1 MSRNFVRT
9 GNLEGELWIFMDFIQ
24 ERNFRPMSF

>member
-24 ERNFRPMSF
+24 EKYLTRISF